1 MTSESNL
8 EATARWVDDG
18 IALACSGPLRA
29 LRWLIDGRH
38 ARFGARLTQL
48 SFVGGSVVGA
58 CFTDDNVYVYVAVCA
73 LCAVAWS
80 LVTEAELHVIE
91 AVGPDRL
98 VDAVFPVV
106 VFRLILVANLVAGV
120 VLLAGG
126 TSSYPTWS
134 YLLNVGAIAGSYL
147 MYLPES
153 PFGRRSFV
161 ARSVERFA
169 RSGALAPGMA

>member
-1 MTSESNL
+1 MTPASNL
-8 EATARWVDDG
+8 EVTTRWVDDG
-18 IALACSGPLRA
+18 VALACSGPLRA
-29 LRWLIDGRH
+29 LRWLIAGRH

-48 SFVGGSVVGA
+48 SFVGGSAVGA

-98 VDAVFPVV
+98 VEPVFPVV
-106 VFRLILVANLVAGV
+106 VFRLILVANLAAGV
-120 VLLAGG
+120 VLVASGA
-126 TSSYPTWS
+126 SSYPGWS

-153 PFGRRSFV
+153 PVGRRPFS
-161 ARSVERFA
+161 AWLTDRLGQHRSV
-169 RSGALAPGMA
+169 APTMA

>member
-1 MTSESNL
+1 MTSESNI

-18 IALACSGPLRA
+18 IALTCSGPLRA

-58 CFTDDNVYVYVAVCA
+58 CFTDDNVYVYLAVCA

-98 VDAVFPVV
+98 VEPVFPVV
-106 VFRLILVANLVAGV
+106 VFRLILVANLVAGA

-147 MYLPES
+147 IYLPES
-153 PFGRRSFV
+153 PHGRRSFV
-161 ARSVERFA
+161 ADLAGRFA
-169 RSGALAPGMA
+169 HRGALTPVAQ